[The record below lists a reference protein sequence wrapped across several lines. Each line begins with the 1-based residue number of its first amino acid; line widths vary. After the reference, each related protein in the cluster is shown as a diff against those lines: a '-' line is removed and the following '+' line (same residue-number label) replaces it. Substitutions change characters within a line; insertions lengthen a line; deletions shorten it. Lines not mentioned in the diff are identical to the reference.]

1 MGCQCSW
8 IKRMDRHDVIDPT
21 MVLINNSTVKALERG
36 IIGPFLIWDYLNPR
50 HTKHL
55 IAFTF
60 MGISYFAMIGDL
72 TEPHLPNEEQV
83 LTQCFTSEAGA
94 LKDEQSV
101 SGRRI
106 CARLW

>member
-1 MGCQCSW
+1 
-8 IKRMDRHDVIDPT
+8 MDRHDVIDPT
-21 MVLINNSTVKALERG
+21 MVLVNNSTVKALERS

-60 MGISYFAMIGDL
+60 VGISYFAVIENK
-72 TEPHLPNEEQV
+72 TEQHLPNEEQA
-83 LTQCFTSEAGA
+83 LTQCFTSEAEA
-94 LKDEQSV
+94 FTDEQSV
-101 SGRRI
+101 SGRGI